1 MNLLRKD
8 KIESRAYQEV
18 IAASA
23 SDRNTLV
30 VLPTG
35 LGKTIIAVMV
45 ASIKLGEDSKI
56 LMLAPTKPLVEQH
69 FKTFKEFLDIPEEDM
84 KVMTGE
90 IKPEKRYELWESSRV
105 FFATPQVVENDLIS
119 AKVPVED
126 FALTIFDEA
135 HRATGEYSYVFINE
149 KMRTQNLALTASP
162 GGSKEKIMEVADNLE
177 IENFEVRTEDDPDV
191 EPYIEDTDVNWLN
204 VELDDRF
211 EEARRNMESAKRNQ
225 LKELKRLGQL
235 DSTSDV
241 NKTDLLKLRGEIS
254 SKLSTKDDPKLYS
267 AISRVAT
274 ALKISQAIEL
284 LETQGVSQAYDYIQ
298 GLENDDSKA
307 AGRVLNDDDMS
318 KAINLIN
325 YLKKEEVEHPKTE
338 KVLDIVSDLEDDAKA
353 LVFTEYRASV
363 RDIVSKLEAEGV
375 SAAKFVGQSG
385 DTGMSQSEQIEL
397 LEEFGD
403 GDHQV
408 VVSTSIGEEGLDI
421 PAVDCVVFYEPV
433 PSSVRDIQ
441 RMGRTGRQESGE
453 VFVLIAENTR
463 DEGYYWSAHHKKKKM
478 NKVLDELKND
488 LQERDQRTLENFSGK
503 SSVKKEKEKKKE
515 NDVEASD
522 EKEEESSKESDQSF
536 DGSEI
541 TVYADDRENAVAKK
555 LSRMDLIVRKQRLD
569 VADFIVSDRTAIERK
584 KAEDFVDSVIDS
596 RLFEQVQ
603 ELQQFQR
610 PIIIIEGDGLY
621 HHRDIHPNA
630 LRGAMAT
637 LAIDYGVPIIWSDD
651 RKDTARILESLA
663 KREQEEKDR
672 EIAIRGEKSGKNDKE
687 VQEFFIAGLP
697 GINTKIAERI
707 LTHFGSIE
715 KTVNASEEELKDV
728 EGIGEKKASQIRD
741 LLTREYK

>member
-1 MNLLRKD
+1 MNVLRKD

-45 ASIKLGEDSKI
+45 ASIKLGDDSKI

-69 FKTFKEFLDIPEEDM
+69 YETFKEFLDVPEDEM

-90 IKPEKRYELWESSRV
+90 IRPEKRYELWEDSRV

-126 FALTIFDEA
+126 FSLTIFDEA
-135 HRATGEYSYVFINE
+135 HRATGEYSYVFIND

-191 EPYIEDTDVNWLN
+191 EPYIQETDVNWLN

-211 EEARRNMESAKRNQ
+211 EEARKNMASAKRNQ

-235 DSTSDV
+235 DSTSNV

-307 AGRVLNDDDMS
+307 AGRVLNDDEMS

-325 YLKKEEVEHPKTE
+325 YLKKEGVEHPKTG
-338 KVLDIVSDLEDDAKA
+338 KVLDIVSDLEEDSKA
-353 LVFTEYRASV
+353 LIFTEYRASV
-363 RDIVSKLEAEGV
+363 RDIVSKLQDEDV

-385 DTGMSQSEQIEL
+385 DSGMSQSEQIEL
-397 LEEFGD
+397 LEEFEEGN
-403 GDHQV
+403 HQV

-421 PAVDCVVFYEPV
+421 PAVDCVIFYEPV

-453 VFVLIAENTR
+453 VYVLIAENTR

-478 NKVLDELKND
+478 NKVLDELKNEV
-488 LQERDQRTLENFSGK
+488 QERDQRTLQNFNK
-503 SSVKKEKEKKKE
+503 KKSVKKKKNKIRE
-515 NDVEASD
+515 TDD
-522 EKEEESSKESDQSF
+522 ESKESSEASEEDKDQSF
-536 DGSEI
+536 EGSEL
-541 TVYADDRENAVAKK
+541 TVYTDVRENAVAKK

-637 LAIDYGVPIIWSDD
+637 LAIDYGIPIIWSDD

-687 VQEFFIAGLP
+687 VQEFFVAGLP
-697 GINTKIAERI
+697 GVNTKIAERI
-707 LTHFGSIE
+707 LSHFGSIE

-728 EGIGEKKASQIRD
+728 EGIGDKKASQIRD
-741 LLTREYK
+741 LITREYK

>member
-1 MNLLRKD
+1 MTVLRKD
-8 KIESRAYQEV
+8 AIESRAYQEV

-45 ASIKLGEDSKI
+45 ASLKLGADSKV

-69 FKTFKEFLDIPEEDM
+69 YKTFRKFLDVPEEEM
-84 KVMTGE
+84 KIMTGE
-90 IKPEKRYELWESSRV
+90 IKPEKRYEHWKNCRM

-119 AKVPVED
+119 AEVPVED
-126 FALTIFDEA
+126 FSLTIFDEA
-135 HRATGEYSYVFINE
+135 HRATGEYSYVFINH

-162 GGSKEKIMEVADNLE
+162 GGSKEKIMEVAENLE

-191 EPYIEDTDVNWLN
+191 EPYIQDTDVNWLN

-225 LKELKRLGQL
+225 LKELKKLGQL
-235 DSTSDV
+235 DSTSNV

-254 SKLSTKDDPKLYS
+254 SKLSTTDNPKLYS

-284 LETQGVSQAYDYIQ
+284 LETQGVSQAYEYIQ

-307 AGRVLNDDDMS
+307 ASRVLNDDDMN

-325 YLKKEEVEHPKTE
+325 YLKKEEVEHPKTG
-338 KVLDIVSDLEDDAKA
+338 KVLDIVSDLGDDEKA

-363 RDIVSKLEAEGV
+363 RDIVSKLENEGV

-385 DTGMSQSEQIEL
+385 DSGMSQNEQVEL
-397 LEEFGD
+397 LQEFED

-421 PAVDCVVFYEPV
+421 PSVDCVIFYEPV
-433 PSSVRDIQ
+433 PSSIRDIQ

-453 VFVLIAENTR
+453 VYVLIAENTR

-478 NKVLDELKND
+478 NKVLDELK
-488 LQERDQRTLENFSGK
+488 E
-503 SSVKKEKEKKKE
+503 
-515 NDVEASD
+515 EAW
-522 EKEEESSKESDQSF
+522 ESDQQTLQNYSGSSKTVKKKDPVEKNVSNDEEASEKDEQSF
-536 DGSEI
+536 EGSEI

-555 LSRMDLIVRKQRLD
+555 LSRMDLIVRKQRLK
-569 VADFIVSDRTAIERK
+569 VADFIVSDRTAVERK

-610 PIIIIEGDGLY
+610 PVIIIEGEGLY

-637 LAIDYGVPIIWSDD
+637 LAIDYSIPIIWSDD
-651 RKDTARILESLA
+651 RKDTAKILESLA

-672 EIAIRGEKSGKNDKE
+672 EISIRGQKSGRTDQE
-687 VQEFFIAGLP
+687 LQEFFIAGLP
-697 GINTKIAERI
+697 GVNTKIAERI
-707 LTHFGSIE
+707 LAHFGSIQ

-728 EGIGEKKASQIRD
+728 EGIGEKKASTIKE
-741 LLTREYK
+741 LLTREY

>member
-1 MNLLRKD
+1 MNVLRKD

-45 ASIKLGEDSKI
+45 ASIKLGDDSKI

-69 FKTFKEFLDIPEEDM
+69 YETFKEFLDVPEDEM

-90 IKPEKRYELWESSRV
+90 IRPEKRYELWEDSRV

-126 FALTIFDEA
+126 FSLTIFDEA
-135 HRATGEYSYVFINE
+135 HRATGEYSYVFIND

-191 EPYIEDTDVNWLN
+191 EPYIQETDVNWLN

-211 EEARRNMESAKRNQ
+211 EEARKNMASAKRNQ

-235 DSTSDV
+235 DSTSNV

-307 AGRVLNDDDMS
+307 AGRVLNDDEMS

-325 YLKKEEVEHPKTE
+325 YLKKEGVEHPKTG
-338 KVLDIVSDLEDDAKA
+338 KVLDIVSDLEEDSKA
-353 LVFTEYRASV
+353 LIFTEYRASV
-363 RDIVSKLEAEGV
+363 RDIVSKLQDEDV

-385 DTGMSQSEQIEL
+385 DSGMSQSEQIEL
-397 LEEFGD
+397 LEEFEEGN
-403 GDHQV
+403 HQV

-421 PAVDCVVFYEPV
+421 PAVDCVIFYEPV

-453 VFVLIAENTR
+453 VYVLIAENTR

-478 NKVLDELKND
+478 NKVLDELKNEV
-488 LQERDQRTLENFSGK
+488 QERDQRTLQNFNK
-503 SSVKKEKEKKKE
+503 KKSVKKKKNKIRE
-515 NDVEASD
+515 TDD
-522 EKEEESSKESDQSF
+522 ESKESSEASEEDKDQSF
-536 DGSEI
+536 EGSEL
-541 TVYADDRENAVAKK
+541 TVYTDDRENAVAKK

-637 LAIDYGVPIIWSDD
+637 LAIDYGIPIIWSDD

-687 VQEFFIAGLP
+687 VQEFFVAGLP
-697 GINTKIAERI
+697 GVNTKIAERI
-707 LTHFGSIE
+707 LSHFGSIE

-728 EGIGEKKASQIRD
+728 EGIGDKKASQIRD
-741 LLTREYK
+741 LITREYK

>member
-1 MNLLRKD
+1 MNVLRKD

-45 ASIKLGEDSKI
+45 ASIKLGDDSKI

-69 FKTFKEFLDIPEEDM
+69 YETFKEFLDVPEDEM

-90 IKPEKRYELWESSRV
+90 IRPEKRYELWEDSRV

-126 FALTIFDEA
+126 FSLTIFDEA
-135 HRATGEYSYVFINE
+135 HRATGEYSYVFIND

-191 EPYIEDTDVNWLN
+191 EPYIQETDVNWLN

-211 EEARRNMESAKRNQ
+211 EEARKNMASAKRNQ

-235 DSTSDV
+235 DSTSNV

-307 AGRVLNDDDMS
+307 AGRVLNDDEMS

-325 YLKKEEVEHPKTE
+325 YLKKEGVEHPKTG
-338 KVLDIVSDLEDDAKA
+338 KVLDIVSDLEEDSKA
-353 LVFTEYRASV
+353 LIFTEYRASV
-363 RDIVSKLEAEGV
+363 RDIVSKLQDEDV

-385 DTGMSQSEQIEL
+385 DSGMSQSEQIEL
-397 LEEFGD
+397 LEEFEEGN
-403 GDHQV
+403 HQV

-421 PAVDCVVFYEPV
+421 PAVDCVIFYEPV

-453 VFVLIAENTR
+453 VYVLIAENTR

-478 NKVLDELKND
+478 NKVLDELKNEV
-488 LQERDQRTLENFSGK
+488 QERDQRTLENFNK
-503 SSVKKEKEKKKE
+503 KKSVKKKKNKIRE
-515 NDVEASD
+515 TDD
-522 EKEEESSKESDQSF
+522 ESKESSEASEEDKDQSF
-536 DGSEI
+536 EGSEL
-541 TVYADDRENAVAKK
+541 TVYTDDRENAVAKK

-637 LAIDYGVPIIWSDD
+637 LAIDYGIPIIWSDD

-687 VQEFFIAGLP
+687 VQEFFVAGLP
-697 GINTKIAERI
+697 GVNTKIAERI
-707 LTHFGSIE
+707 LSHFGSIE

-728 EGIGEKKASQIRD
+728 EGIGDKKASQIRD
-741 LLTREYK
+741 LITREYK